1 MSYRDMIFSAL
12 AGGLLL
18 TSLTVS
24 AGPPYYHGPPPG
36 HDYGYHHPPPPPPP
50 RRYGHYHGY
59 DGAWVAPA
67 IIGGI
72 GLGYLLSQPSPQ
84 TVIVERPAPSYQQR
98 CDETT
103 VYDRYGNRTT
113 TRTCY

>member
-1 MSYRDMIFSAL
+1 MNGRTAYSSAL
-12 AGGLLL
+12 AVALLV
-18 TSLTVS
+18 TTVT
-24 AGPPYYHGPPPG
+24 AAADPPG
-36 HDYGYHHPPPPPPP
+36 RPKGHGGHHHHHHPLPPPPP
-50 RRYGHYHGY
+50 RFRY

-72 GLGYLLSQPSPQ
+72 GLGYLLSQPSTR
-84 TVIVERPAPSYQQR
+84 TVVVEQPVYQPR

-103 VYDRYGNRTT
+103 TYDRYGNRTT